1 MGTMTAERLRVAA
14 SLPRHR
20 WTVADFDR
28 MLGSGLLDEADRV
41 ELIEGELIDMAP
53 IGSKHAYTVDSIA
66 RMLQRL
72 VGNRYLVRVQNPLRL
87 GESSEPQ
94 PDIAVVLDR
103 SYAAAHPEAADVL
116 LLIEVADT
124 TLEFDRD
131 IKLPLYARH
140 GIPECWLID
149 VAGRQLSIHREPA
162 EGEYRHICRP
172 TSGKTLHL
180 LASDGPALRAAE
192 LFAD

>member
-1 MGTMTAERLRVAA
+1 MDTITAERIRVAA

-28 MLGSGLLDEADRV
+28 MLGSGLLEETDRV

-53 IGSKHAYTVDSIA
+53 VWSRHAYTVDSIA

-72 VGNRYLVRVQNPLRL
+72 VGSRYLVRVQNPLRL

-94 PDIAVVLDR
+94 PDIAVVRDR

-149 VAGRQLSIHREPA
+149 VAGSQLSIHREPA
-162 EGEYRHICRP
+162 EGEYRHIRRP
-172 TSGKTLHL
+172 TSGETLHL
-180 LASDGPALRAAE
+180 LASDGPALRVAD

>member
-1 MGTMTAERLRVAA
+1 MDTITAERIRVAA

-28 MLGSGLLDEADRV
+28 MFGSGLLDETDRV
-41 ELIEGELIDMAP
+41 ELIEGELIDMASV
-53 IGSKHAYTVDSIA
+53 GSRHAYTVDSIA

-72 VGNRYLVRVQNPLRL
+72 VGSRYLVRVQNPLRL

-94 PDIAVVLDR
+94 PDIAVVRDR

-149 VAGRQLSIHREPA
+149 VAGSQLSIHREPA
-162 EGEYRHICRP
+162 EGEYRHIRRP
-172 TSGKTLHL
+172 TSGETLHL
-180 LASDGPALRAAE
+180 LSPDGPALRAAE

>member
-1 MGTMTAERLRVAA
+1 MSTMTAERIRVAA

-20 WTVADFDR
+20 WTVTDFDR
-28 MLGSGLLDEADRV
+28 MLISGLLDETDRV
-41 ELIEGELIDMAP
+41 ELIEGELIDMTP
-53 IGSKHAYTVDSIA
+53 IGSRHANLVDVLTQILV
-66 RMLQRL
+66 RRL
-72 VGNRYLVRVQNPLRL
+72 PAGCRVRVQNPIRL
-87 GESSEPQ
+87 GDLSEPQ
-94 PDIAVVLDR
+94 PDIAVVRDR

-149 VAGRQLSIHREPA
+149 VAGSQLSIHREPA
-162 EGEYRHICRP
+162 EGEYRHIRRP
-172 TSGKTLHL
+172 TSGETLHL
-180 LASDGPALRAAE
+180 LSPDGPALRAAE

>member
-1 MGTMTAERLRVAA
+1 
-14 SLPRHR
+14 
-20 WTVADFDR
+20 
-28 MLGSGLLDEADRV
+28 MLISGLLDETDRV
-41 ELIEGELIDMAP
+41 ELIEGELIDMTP
-53 IGSKHAYTVDSIA
+53 IGSRHANLVDVLAQILV
-66 RMLQRL
+66 RRL
-72 VGNRYLVRVQNPLRL
+72 PAGCRVRVQNPLRL

-94 PDIAVVLDR
+94 PDIAVVRDR

-180 LASDGPALRAAE
+180 LASDGPALRVAD